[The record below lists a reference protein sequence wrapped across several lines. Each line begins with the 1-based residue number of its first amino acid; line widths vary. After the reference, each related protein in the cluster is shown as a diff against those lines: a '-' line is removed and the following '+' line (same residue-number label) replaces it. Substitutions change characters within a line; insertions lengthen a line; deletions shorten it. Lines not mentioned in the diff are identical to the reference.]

1 MNEAVFVELL
11 NLTSGI
17 VLITAVL
24 VLWRREL
31 AMVIRVFAVQGV
43 ALAGLVFVLAVHEGS
58 AELGVVA
65 AGVLLLR
72 AGLLPYLL
80 RRALTAAGPHRRETR
95 PLVNV
100 AASLLAAAGLTLL
113 ALAVS
118 APLVA
123 LAPSPATAAIPGGMA
138 VVLIGFFVLVTRRR
152 ALSQLIGFLLMD
164 NGITTVGFL
173 TTAGIGLVIEL
184 GVSLDILLAVLVLG
198 VLTGWMQTAFGNT
211 DLDELRELHD

>member
-1 MNEAVFVELL
+1 M
-11 NLTSGI
+11 
-17 VLITAVL
+17 
-24 VLWRREL
+24 
-31 AMVIRVFAVQGV
+31 
-43 ALAGLVFVLAVHEGS
+43 
-58 AELGVVA
+58 
-65 AGVLLLR
+65 
-72 AGLLPYLL
+72 
-80 RRALTAAGPHRRETR
+80 
-95 PLVNV
+95 

-123 LAPSPATAAIPGGMA
+123 LAPSPATAAIPVGMA

-173 TTAGIGLVIEL
+173 TTAGIGLVVEL
-184 GVSLDILLAVLVLG
+184 GVSLDVLFAVLVLG
-198 VLTGWMQTAFGNT
+198 VLTGWMQAAFGDT